1 MMNRTAKLVLTAS
14 SLFLAFFVGRPDTA
28 QAALPTST
36 VTVTATVAKACTIS
50 NAALAFGPY
59 NPTST
64 SDTTQS
70 VGLSF
75 QCSSGTPITIDLNL
89 GSNSGGL
96 GGMRGMANTTNL
108 TNILQYQI
116 YSDSGLTTAWGTGTG
131 AKGMTATA
139 GPDSLMMY
147 GKIPALQ
154 TGVIV
159 GTYQDTVT
167 ATLNF

>member
-1 MMNRTAKLVLTAS
+1 MMNRTAKLVLTS
-14 SLFLAFFVGRPDTA
+14 SALFLAFFVGRPDTA

-36 VTVTATVAKACTIS
+36 VTVTANVVKACTIS
-50 NAALAFGPY
+50 GATLGFGEY
-59 NPTST
+59 NPTYAT
-64 SDTTQS
+64 DTT
-70 VGLSF
+70 VTVPLNF
-75 QCSSGTPITIDLNL
+75 QCSAGTPITIDLN
-89 GSNSGGL
+89 NGGHPAA
-96 GGMRGMANTTNL
+96 GMRGMANG

-116 YSDSGLTTAWGTGTG
+116 YSNPGLTTVWGTGSG
-131 AKGMTATA
+131 SNYGMTAT
-139 GPDSLMMY
+139 GGSDHLDMS